1 MKTLWLIIGQAY
13 ANAIIYNE
21 SILTFGGMKMA
32 IDLNQFICFNFYNG
46 WRQITSFYKDTLG
59 VDVTPQKVYVLELLD
74 TDKKIT
80 MNELSRGMNLDSSA
94 VSTLV
99 SRMEKNSLI
108 KRTHGTQDRRT
119 VFVQLTK
126 QGSEMR
132 DNLRKRF
139 GSLTE
144 NIEADISEEEIAT
157 LKRIVTKLADNQ
169 KTLQGIG

>member
-1 MKTLWLIIGQAY
+1 
-13 ANAIIYNE
+13 
-21 SILTFGGMKMA
+21 MA
-32 IDLNQFICFNFYNG
+32 VDLNQFICFNFYNG

-99 SRMEKNSLI
+99 SRMEKNSLV

-126 QGSEMR
+126 QGNELKEKMR
-132 DNLRKRF
+132 AKF

-157 LKRIVTKLADNQ
+157 LKRIVSKLANNQ
-169 KTLQGIG
+169 QSLHGQG